1 MAEINWSLAQTPDY
15 FGGAVRSQQ
24 AGQAARAEQAKAQAY
39 MLYSQNPQAGLQAL
53 MQADPQVGIQ
63 LQQQAVQQEQQAAET
78 KRRAEIDARPKYI
91 EGPNGIY
98 QADPTTG
105 EVKLATAFPQKPEG
119 PNWKE
124 RTLPD
129 GSTEWFD
136 INSMLP
142 GAGPTAP
149 QAPQPQSP
157 NWLAGVSQAAPDA
170 AVTSGFR
177 TPQDN
182 ARVGGVPN
190 SRHMSGQAVDLVPR
204 PGETMAQLYMRV
216 NKAPGVKAI
225 NEGDHVH
232 VQQGGGAPARPVVPG
247 SAPKPVSGWVTLS
260 PQEAR
265 GYGEGQYQRNTMT
278 GEVKQVSGTAPKGTG
293 RLPAAALNLQSEHL
307 NAIQTASAITGRLDN
322 ITRQLDTGA
331 LNLGPVSNIIDRAR
345 NFAGKSSP
353 QSINFASFRTNLEKL
368 RNDSLR
374 LNKGVQ
380 TEGDA
385 QRAWGE
391 IMANLNDEKVVRQRL
406 EEIKGYNRQAQAF
419 HEDSVTQL
427 RADAGLG
434 PIDTSKFR
442 AKPAGTGPAAKAA
455 GRQPTVIRYDAQGNR
470 IK

>member
-63 LQQQAVQQEQQAAET
+63 LQQQAAQQERQAAQDT
-78 KRRAEIDARPKYI
+78 RQAKLDSAPKFI

-98 QADPTTG
+98 ALDPMTGSPKLVAD
-105 EVKLATAFPQKPEG
+105 FPKKPEG

-149 QAPQPQSP
+149 QAPQPQP
-157 NWLAGVSQAAPDA
+157 ANWLAGVSQAAPDA

-204 PGETMAQLYMRV
+204 PGETMAQLYTRV
-216 NKAPGVKAI
+216 AQAPGVKAI

-232 VQQGGGAPARPVVPG
+232 VQQGGASAGRPVIPG
-247 SAPKPVSGWVTLS
+247 SAPKPKESTVPAGYRLKPDGTLTYI
-260 PQEAR
+260 PGGPADPAQAADKAPT
-265 GYGEGQYQRNTMT
+265 EGQTKAVSFAYRTQQANQRMT
-278 GEVKQVSGTAPKGTG
+278 GLVDRGIVKPRTPTAQLFDNRDGVTRMVTKTNED
-293 RLPAAALNLQSEHL
+293 RQFFQAAKEWLAPVL
-307 NAIQTASAITGRLDN
+307 RK
-322 ITRQLDTGA
+322 DTGA
-331 LNLGPVSNIIDRAR
+331 AVTDGELATYMDIYIPRYEDDPQTIRQKAAARKDAMIAMVGETGGRFEKQYGKPKTDVSFVPPRRSN
-345 NFAGKSSP
+345 
-353 QSINFASFRTNLEKL
+353 
-368 RNDSLR
+368 
-374 LNKGVQ
+374 
-380 TEGDA
+380 
-385 QRAWGE
+385 
-391 IMANLNDEKVVRQRL
+391 
-406 EEIKGYNRQAQAF
+406 
-419 HEDSVTQL
+419 
-427 RADAGLG
+427 
-434 PIDTSKFR
+434 
-442 AKPAGTGPAAKAA
+442 GPAKASP
-455 GRQPTVIRYDAQGNR
+455 GWGKMQVR
-470 IK
+470 